1 MQTSIERS
9 ETNFSTLRGLG
20 AERWLQILFA
30 GWFLLSVTTPEE
42 VYRTFFHALIYPL
55 TAFLL
60 IRRDSSALWKDSFV
74 RLFLAFCGYMAVTTW
89 FLGDGPVEDDFQ
101 ASRWGME
108 AALGMTA
115 FVLWTR
121 SAVSRERLWGK
132 WFLSLAFVGALG
144 GLLSSVPGIVAG
156 ARIEGLGAMGHPIQ
170 GASIAIV
177 FLAVGLFLTFGS
189 QRCSSRADLLLAFF
203 SVIVVCTF
211 VTLTQS
217 RGPLISLILYLL
229 FFVILLCFQ
238 HRRPATISL
247 FLLVA
252 ASVTGMVHW
261 LMGLDVFLD
270 HLLARGASY
279 RLDIWTAYLTY
290 LPESFL
296 FGNGAGLDF
305 ELTEASRLYLEPMG
319 LDISHPHNIWLGAFV
334 ETGLVGVLMQAGLVS
349 LPVLAVLRSC
359 FPVTSKLHL
368 LAILGLF
375 LLLTFSDEYTLLTSL
390 HPIWLF
396 GWLPLVF
403 VWTWSIYHQPRKS
416 AEEVTENN
424 GKISEL

>member
-1 MQTSIERS
+1 VQTSIERS

-60 IRRDSSALWKDSFV
+60 IRRDSGALWRDSFV
-74 RLFLAFCGYMAVTTW
+74 RLFLVFCGYMAVTTW

-101 ASRWGME
+101 ASRWGLE

-115 FVLWTR
+115 FFLWMR
-121 SAVSRERLWGK
+121 SVVSRERLWGK
-132 WFLSLAFVGALG
+132 WFLLLALVGALG
-144 GLLSSVPGIVAG
+144 GILSSVPGIVAG
-156 ARIEGLGAMGHPIQ
+156 ARIEGVGAMGHPIQ

-177 FLAVGLFLTFGS
+177 FLAVGLFLTFESPRGS
-189 QRCSSRADLLLAFF
+189 RRADLLLAFF
-203 SVIVVCTF
+203 SVISVCTF

-217 RGPLISLILYLL
+217 RGPLISLILYLV
-229 FFVILLCFQ
+229 FFAVLLCFQ
-238 HRRPATISL
+238 HRRPSTIYL
-247 FLLVA
+247 FILVA
-252 ASVTGMVHW
+252 ASVIGMVQW
-261 LMGLDVFLD
+261 LMGLNVFLD

-334 ETGLVGVLMQAGLVS
+334 ETGLVGILMQAGLVF
-349 LPVLAVLRSC
+349 LPILAVFRSR
-359 FPVTSKLHL
+359 FLVTSKLHL

-396 GWLPLVF
+396 GWLPLLF
-403 VWTWSIYHQPRKS
+403 VWTWATYRQPPKN
-416 AEEVTENN
+416 VGDVMENYRE
-424 GKISEL
+424 ISEL